1 MFNKLVSVALL
12 VVVTFVLS
20 SCAPTLSGLQ
30 DTEATKARPT
40 NLPQPDAVEQSD
52 SSMRFIA
59 LQTEIG
65 LNDARSGY
73 LDSSDYQPWDTYVI
87 RNVSR
92 GTRVI
97 VELSGPSNADF
108 DLYVWSDGA
117 WVAGCS
123 TSVGCTYSSNERVE
137 FTTSSSTD
145 VWIFPYAY
153 SGSGQYSL
161 IIGNRD
167 RYNSYSCKG
176 LPATIWGTEGADDLR
191 GTSQSDVIVGLGGN
205 DTIYGE
211 GGNDIICGGD
221 GNDNISGGSG
231 NDELFGGD
239 GQDRI
244 TGGPGSDVIK
254 GGYGNDRLWGNGE
267 SGWDRPYSDTL
278 EGEEGDDF
286 LVGYMYDD
294 ILRGGP
300 GNDELSGLEGDDYL
314 DGGQGWDLLKGGRDR
329 DICINGE
336 DIKECP

>member
-117 WVAGCS
+117 WVADCS

-153 SGSGQYSL
+153 SGSGRYSL
-161 IIGNRD
+161 TIRSSSGPSRWPKANLQSEFYTNTPNWRNPFVQNYYGQCTWYVYGRILEVGLVTQYQLQNSTNR
-167 RYNSYSCKG
+167 KG
-176 LPATIWGTEGADDLR
+176 TKWIFLNHAYTWVADAQSAGFVTGGYPREGAIAVWPSTQRNPYGHVAFVESVNND
-191 GTSQSDVIVGLGGN
+191 GTFNVSESN
-205 DTIYGE
+205 WNCKECYGE
-211 GGNDIICGGD
+211 RKNV
-221 GNDNISGGSG
+221 S
-231 NDELFGGD
+231 
-239 GQDRI
+239 
-244 TGGPGSDVIK
+244 P
-254 GGYGNDRLWGNGE
+254 
-267 SGWDRPYSDTL
+267 
-278 EGEEGDDF
+278 
-286 LVGYMYDD
+286 
-294 ILRGGP
+294 
-300 GNDELSGLEGDDYL
+300 SGLTFIYL
-314 DGGQGWDLLKGGRDR
+314 R
-329 DICINGE
+329 
-336 DIKECP
+336 